1 MATTTRDSQ
10 YQQTPD
16 AAGVRLN
23 IHDLNG
29 AYTML
34 ASDSGKVFTLSATG
48 GTVAITLLPAA
59 SLVAGWHCKFLV
71 TVDGSADVSI
81 MANGLPAAGGTT
93 GDAETVIFREFPL
106 ADQVGAAPTTSQD
119 GVTVAAASVIG
130 DSLDVITD
138 GSSWFI
144 TAMVHEIAHT
154 DDIDS

>member
-59 SLVAGWHCKFLV
+59 SLVAGWHCKFV
-71 TVDGSADVSI
+71 VKEDTPSNAITIGAGSAIIDMVMKDPGANASNSTAGTAVSNIIVGTSSTQGDVINVFCDGSTYYAEALSGID
-81 MANGLPAAGGTT
+81 
-93 GDAETVIFREFPL
+93 DAI
-106 ADQVGAAPTTSQD
+106 TTS
-119 GVTVAAASVIG
+119 
-130 DSLDVITD
+130 
-138 GSSWFI
+138 
-144 TAMVHEIAHT
+144 
-154 DDIDS
+154 